1 MSKKANPKAIGL
13 FVIGSLVLLVAS
25 VLMFSSNRLF
35 TDRPRYVLFFQGS
48 VQGLQKGSPV
58 VFRGVRVGSVV
69 DILMH
74 FDPVAMTVNIP
85 VVVEM
90 ESDRVTIMDDVRE
103 SATTE
108 DVIQALI
115 AQGLKGQ
122 LKSQSFVTGQLLVD
136 FDFHPDKEIRLT
148 GIDMGYKELPTIP
161 SAFEQFTETLQTLP
175 VQEIVDNVNS
185 AMEGI
190 EQLINAPEVM
200 DSVKELN
207 RTLKNTRE
215 FTGNIDARLTPV
227 LKQTERTLA
236 DIQKLV
242 QNVDGQVEPLTDDTR
257 EMIQATIKLLED
269 VNARF
274 TPLLEN
280 INGLTETAKETLGQ
294 ATSTL
299 SAYEDIGT
307 EGSPFV
313 DELTTALEELTR
325 TARSLRIL
333 LDSIENRPDE
343 FIRGKSSSGGTR

>member
-1 MSKKANPKAIGL
+1 
-13 FVIGSLVLLVAS
+13 
-25 VLMFSSNRLF
+25 
-35 TDRPRYVLFFQGS
+35 
-48 VQGLQKGSPV
+48 
-58 VFRGVRVGSVV
+58 
-69 DILMH
+69 
-74 FDPVAMTVNIP
+74 
-85 VVVEM
+85 
-90 ESDRVTIMDDVRE
+90 
-103 SATTE
+103 
-108 DVIQALI
+108 
-115 AQGLKGQ
+115 
-122 LKSQSFVTGQLLVD
+122 
-136 FDFHPDKEIRLT
+136 
-148 GIDMGYKELPTIP
+148 
-161 SAFEQFTETLQTLP
+161 
-175 VQEIVDNVNS
+175 
-185 AMEGI
+185 
-190 EQLINAPEVM
+190 
-200 DSVKELN
+200 
-207 RTLKNTRE
+207 
-215 FTGNIDARLTPV
+215 
-227 LKQTERTLA
+227 LA